1 MNMRMPNGCRLALA
15 IVVGW
20 LALGGAHAATMALP
34 GVTGGSY
41 SLHMTSLKE
50 MRFRNTIRQKYDF
63 SCGSAAVATLLT
75 YQYDYPV
82 NEQSAFAQM
91 YAHGNQ
97 PKINREGFSLLDI
110 KRYLEANGFEAD
122 GFQAPLEKLLQA
134 NLPAIVLIDE
144 KGYHHFVVV
153 KGLRDGRVLVGDPAR
168 GTHTIPIAQFDAAWK
183 NHLLFV
189 IHNRRALATF
199 NSRRDWLAAPLAP
212 LSLSIDRSDLA
223 HITVP
228 KLGPGDL

>member
-1 MNMRMPNGCRLALA
+1 MSHRSPCWLQLAFVTALLPA
-15 IVVGW
+15 GW
-20 LALGGAHAATMALP
+20 LVAAPVVLP
-34 GVTGGSY
+34 GVQGGSY
-41 SLHMTSLKE
+41 SLHITSLKE
-50 MRFRNTIRQKYDF
+50 ARFKNTIRQKYDF

-75 YQYDYPV
+75 YQYGYPV
-82 NEQSAFAQM
+82 NEQTAFEQM

-97 PKINREGFSLLDI
+97 PKINKEGFSLLDI

-122 GFQAPLEKLLQA
+122 GFQAPLEKLQQE

-153 KGLRDGRVLVGDPAR
+153 KGLLDGRVLVGDPAR
-168 GTHTIPIAQFDAAWK
+168 GTRSIPRAQFDAAWK

-189 IHNRRALATF
+189 IHNRRELAVF
-199 NSRRDWLAAPLAP
+199 NSRRDWHAAPEAP
-212 LSLSIDRSDLA
+212 LGLAIDRTSLA
-223 HITVP
+223 NITVR